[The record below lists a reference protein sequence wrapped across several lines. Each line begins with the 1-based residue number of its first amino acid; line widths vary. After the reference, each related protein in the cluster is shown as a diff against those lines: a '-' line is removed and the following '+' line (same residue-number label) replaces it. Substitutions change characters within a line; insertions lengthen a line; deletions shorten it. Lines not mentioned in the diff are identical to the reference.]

1 MESAYQAVWCVTK
14 VWTTD
19 EFAAH
24 FVTFFAIA
32 WHYKHMY
39 DLVVYCD
46 IYDLLHL
53 LKVSYMTVFQQLFV
67 RNVWLVGDGW
77 SW

>member
-1 MESAYQAVWCVTK
+1 
-14 VWTTD
+14 
-19 EFAAH
+19 
-24 FVTFFAIA
+24 
-32 WHYKHMY
+32 MY